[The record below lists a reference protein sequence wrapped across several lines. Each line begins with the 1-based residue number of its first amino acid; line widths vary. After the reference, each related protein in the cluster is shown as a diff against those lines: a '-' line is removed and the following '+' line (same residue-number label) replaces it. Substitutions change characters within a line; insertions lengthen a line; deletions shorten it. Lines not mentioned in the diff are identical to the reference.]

1 MKVLDIAG
9 IPVSFSN
16 TVTIENLNY
25 DSPYESY
32 RSFKLNYEAHKLAL
46 HPAFDTLFSLN
57 LARGIIPLDHQVNSV
72 KKLLSR
78 FRGRGML
85 CDEVGLGK
93 TIEACLAMLELI
105 TRGLAKRVLI
115 LVPSSLIEQWKE
127 ETFFKFNLEFI
138 TSDDKRFKDCG
149 TDAWD
154 NFDRIIASIHTAKKM
169 PHSNAILQQNFDL
182 IIVDEA
188 HHMKNANTV
197 GWKFLNALRK
207 KYIFLLT
214 ATPVHNNLEEL
225 FNLVTLVYPGELG
238 TLKSFK
244 RNYISSRDRLT
255 PKNYESL
262 KSLLSELIIRN
273 RRATSDVKFTK
284 RHARTIQIP
293 MNEAERT
300 FYESVSGLI
309 KNQYNGSRQQ
319 IRMTLRILQEEIG
332 SVPAAAASTLKS
344 LKDKLPDNI
353 ILKNLIEQCNSITFP
368 EKLRTLIDV
377 VSKLTD
383 KVIVFTKFRPSHA
396 LIAETL
402 KKYDIPYSPLHGGM
416 TRIEKESS
424 IRKFQKETKVLI
436 ATDVGSE
443 GRNLQFCNNIINF
456 DLPWNPMRIEQRIG
470 RISRIGQEKDV
481 HILNLSAKGTIEDY
495 ILYLLDAKINM
506 FELVIG
512 EVDVILGKLDEESE
526 FEELILDAWTKS
538 ANTAQFENKIHV
550 LGENLLSARQKYFTL
565 KDTEDKIFGDQY
577 TTAVAEESPP
587 EEEEN
592 EHVSI

>member
-1 MKVLDIAG
+1 MEVFNVAGMPVPFINSIDIKELT
-9 IPVSFSN
+9 P
-16 TVTIENLNY
+16 
-25 DSPYESY
+25 DSRYESY
-32 RSFKLNYEAHKLAL
+32 RLFKLNYEAHTLAL

-57 LARGIIPLDHQVNSV
+57 LARGIIPFDHQVNSV

-93 TIEACLAMLELI
+93 TIEACLAMMELI
-105 TRGLAKRVLI
+105 TRGLVKRILI
-115 LVPSSLIEQWKE
+115 LVPPSLIEQWKE

-138 TSDDKRFKDCG
+138 TSDDKRFKDCR
-149 TDAWD
+149 TDAWGE
-154 NFDRIIASIHTAKKM
+154 FDRIIASIHTAKKM
-169 PHSNAILQQNFDL
+169 PHSNAISQQNFDL

-188 HHMKNANTV
+188 HHLKNANTV
-197 GWKFLNALRK
+197 GWKFLNSLRK

-244 RNYISSRDRLT
+244 RNYVSSGDRLT

-262 KSLLSELIIRN
+262 RTLLSELIIRN

-284 RHARTIQIP
+284 RHARTIQIHMSEP
-293 MNEAERT
+293 EKI
-300 FYESVSGLI
+300 FYESVSNLV
-309 KNQYNGSRQQ
+309 KNQYKGSPQQ
-319 IRMTLRILQEEIG
+319 IKMTLRILQEEIG
-332 SVPAAAASTLKS
+332 SVPAAAGSTLES
-344 LKDKLPDNI
+344 LMDKLSDSI
-353 ILKNLIEQCNSITFP
+353 TLKELIEQCNSITFP
-368 EKLRTLIDV
+368 EKLRTLIEV
-377 VSKLTD
+377 INKLTD

-396 LIAETL
+396 LITETL
-402 KKYDIPYSPLHGGM
+402 KKCDIPYSPLHGGM

-424 IRKFQKETKVLI
+424 IKDFQRKTKVLI

-481 HILNLSAKGTIEDY
+481 HILNLSTKGTIEDY

-512 EVDVILGKLDEESE
+512 EVDVILGKLDEETE
-526 FEELILDAWTKS
+526 FEDLIIDAWTKS
-538 ANTAQFENKIHV
+538 ANMAQFENEINT
-550 LGENLLSARQKYFTL
+550 LGENLLAAKQKYFTL
-565 KDTEDKIFGDQY
+565 KDTEDKIFGNQF
-577 TTAVAEESPP
+577 TTAVAEESQP
-587 EEEEN
+587 EEE
-592 EHVSI
+592 